1 MHCTGYYGECRRRQH
16 RTQTQPDG
24 DSIVT
29 KQDLTVAEPKTGE
42 TAEIEVPTLTDENK
56 YVAQV
61 GEIKY
66 TSVKAAI
73 EAAVNGQTVELLR
86 SVTVDEPIMVKH
98 SITIDGN
105 GNSITRSTDGIILN
119 VVYADGMWCV
129 RTTSSPLWWVSRGP
143 SRKYSASMASV

>member
-1 MHCTGYYGECRRRQH
+1 M
-16 RTQTQPDG
+16 
-24 DSIVT
+24 
-29 KQDLTVAEPKTGE
+29 
-42 TAEIEVPTLTDENK
+42 PTLTDENK

-119 VVYADGMWCV
+119 VVYANGTNVTVQDLTLAGTTAADCCNGPWREAIR
-129 RTTSSPLWWVSRGP
+129 RTIAPLLLP
-143 SRKYSASMASV
+143 N